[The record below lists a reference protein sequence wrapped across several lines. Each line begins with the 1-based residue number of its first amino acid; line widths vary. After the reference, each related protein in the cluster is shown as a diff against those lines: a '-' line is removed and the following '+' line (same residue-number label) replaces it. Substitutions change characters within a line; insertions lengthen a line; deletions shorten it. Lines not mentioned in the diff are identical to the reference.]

1 MESSYDARSENE
13 LPSCVGCKKRKLK
26 CSRQK
31 PACST
36 CERLGAQCIYETRRN
51 KPGLKS
57 GAVEHLNQ
65 RLEKVERVLFG
76 TAQSETG
83 RSIPFDSEPTSHL
96 EISAPSYDTAFSNL
110 TAELRQLNR
119 NLSSTLP
126 LYQDQSANHLDSR
139 KRRRREGLDPST
151 GISSDSGQR
160 PQEVLGDLPVAATND
175 VIAVHF
181 DELLNTYFSH
191 VQPWIPIVREPSFR
205 IRVQREE
212 ERQRLTIIIQAMA
225 YAALRFLKQD
235 GKHLPAEFVRIEA
248 SRLRRMVMITALDG
262 LSIENLQALIIIAFT
277 DEDRRGQPR
286 KAWPIVGSLS
296 RTVEYMELSV
306 EEEDRQRQPSIL
318 PSYSFSSPALDWVEE
333 EERRRVFWNVFL
345 LDRWNTSLTAA
356 DISRRLPICGGRWY
370 DNEPAVTPYLGIW
383 DRSRAD
389 MGSLIRFSP
398 GQYSGPLQSNTGD
411 VVGLASSR
419 HSRDTPSSA
428 DMSNVGAFA
437 HFIEA
442 MESLSQITTYF
453 LQPRVDY
460 GNRHEVSNWLTRFK
474 ELDLRLVHWRMF
486 LPQQWKDSGVSRE
499 ILPGVMDPNMTVANA
514 THNISMILLH
524 QKIAY
529 PGADL
534 SGIQVPSLCSAET
547 CHTAAIETAN
557 IIRKYLETT
566 PLEFPVPPQMGIC
579 AFVSAKVL
587 LIHWNY
593 YKTNLAVEFSSLVD
607 SLEKMSRRWSTNDPQ
622 TPNLFSQLF
631 SRISDLHQSF
641 SDIFPPQNPGS
652 ANFSYVHNDRS
663 APNANISIER
673 SQYREGY
680 RATPASRDMASSSA
694 FQGALNFFDPA
705 RQVLTHPTIPG
716 GQNSVQ
722 WPPLSGDVVP
732 SEEQNREDELVSI
745 SQILMNKDFLE
756 MDRVFKFGDLP
767 SIDDLPDTLL

>member
-1 MESSYDARSENE
+1 MELSYDARSENE

-31 PACST
+31 PSCST

-65 RLEKVERVLFG
+65 RLGMQPRYVTPVSWLTKAYRKVGNWKTF
-76 TAQSETG
+76 
-83 RSIPFDSEPTSHL
+83 
-96 EISAPSYDTAFSNL
+96 AFR
-110 TAELRQLNR
+110 A
-119 NLSSTLP
+119 
-126 LYQDQSANHLDSR
+126 
-139 KRRRREGLDPST
+139 
-151 GISSDSGQR
+151 
-160 PQEVLGDLPVAATND
+160 
-175 VIAVHF
+175 HF

-191 VQPWIPIVREPSFR
+191 VQPWISILREPSFR
-205 IRVQREE
+205 IKVQREE
-212 ERQRLTIIIQAMA
+212 ERQRLAVIIQAMA
-225 YAALRFLKQD
+225 YAALRFLKPD
-235 GKHLPAEFVRIEA
+235 GKHLPAEVIRFEG
-248 SRLRRMVMITALDG
+248 SRLRRIAMLTAMDG
-262 LSIENLQALIIIAFT
+262 LSFENLQALIIIVFT
-277 DEDRRGQPR
+277 DIGEGNLD
-286 KAWPIVGSLS
+286 KAWPIIGSLS
-296 RTVEYMELSV
+296 RTVEYMELSI

-318 PSYSFSSPALDWVEE
+318 PSYSFPSPVHDWVEE

-383 DRSRAD
+383 DRSRVD
-389 MGSLIRFSP
+389 MGSLIRLSP
-398 GQYSGPLQSNTGD
+398 GHYSGSLQSSAGD
-411 VVGLASSR
+411 APGLAPLR
-419 HSRDTPSSA
+419 HSRGTPSSA
-428 DMSNVGAFA
+428 DMSTVGAFA
-437 HFIEA
+437 HFVEA

-453 LQPRVDY
+453 LQPKVDF

-529 PGADL
+529 PGAEL

-547 CHTAAIETAN
+547 CHTAAIETTN

-566 PLEFPVPPQMGIC
+566 PLEYPVPPQMGIC

-587 LIHWNY
+587 LIHSNY
-593 YKTNLAVEFSSLVD
+593 YKSNLALEFSCLVD
-607 SLEKMSRRWSTNDPQ
+607 SLEKMSRRWNTNNQQ
-622 TPNLFSQLF
+622 TPNFFFQLF

-641 SDIFPPQNPGS
+641 PDIFPPQNSGS
-652 ANFSYVHNDRS
+652 TTFNYVHTDGS
-663 APNANISIER
+663 APNPNISTER

-680 RATPASRDMASSSA
+680 RATPASREMASSPA
-694 FQGALNFFDPA
+694 FPGALNFFDPT
-705 RQVLTHPTIPG
+705 RQVPTHATIPS

-722 WPPLSGDVVP
+722 WPPMSGDAVP
-732 SEEQNREDELVSI
+732 SQEQNREDELVSI